1 MEVFWRD
8 KAIDELNSIYDYI
21 LNETKSLETA
31 TKVYNSILDFS
42 ETLVIQPSKYKIEEL
57 VGNKNVRSAS
67 IWNYKL
73 VYYID
78 SENLYILRVFHTFQN
93 PTKLSY

>member
-21 LNETKSLETA
+21 LNETKSVETA

-57 VGNKNVRSAS
+57 IVNENLRSAS

-73 VYYID
+73 VYYYD
-78 SENLYILRVFHTFQN
+78 VENVYILRVFHTYQN
-93 PTKLSY
+93 PIRLNY